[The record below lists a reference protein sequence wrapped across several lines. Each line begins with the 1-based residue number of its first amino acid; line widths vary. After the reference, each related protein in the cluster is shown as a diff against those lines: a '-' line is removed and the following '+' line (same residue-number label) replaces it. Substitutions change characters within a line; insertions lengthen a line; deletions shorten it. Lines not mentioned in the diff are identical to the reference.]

1 MFTENKTIHN
11 AALHSYLQQ
20 IFKKLLDGDAADDL
34 LQSLENAVTWVEF
47 RGGECLFKQND
58 PADAIYILVAGRLQ
72 VCVQNPADAN
82 AERIVGEVKHG
93 EVVGKMAMFAK
104 ERRSASIYA
113 LRDSIVARLT
123 HKDFQILA
131 AQYPQIFYHITRTTL
146 NRLNKTV
153 SLAKTPE
160 LTHEVSSIAIV
171 AANAQTDTS
180 TFAKNLSKAMAHI
193 GKTLHLNSK
202 NIAKNLDLPAD
213 EITADTSFKITPYLA
228 EKEQKNRFVLYE
240 ADPEPTPWTQ
250 RCLRQADLV
259 LIVGN
264 ENTNPYP
271 SAMLRQLLYA
281 PQPATKA
288 KTNLVLLHATDAL
301 PQNTAIWLQNHPNT
315 THHHHVC
322 PHLPAHLARLAR
334 ILGGKCIGLVLGGG
348 GARGLAHIGIIK
360 ALRQHNVPIDAV
372 GGTSMGALIGTAA
385 ALGWDTDTIE
395 TLCKKNLSNWKLLKD
410 YTLPTVSMVTGRT
423 ADTALQN
430 IFGDIQIENTWL
442 NYFCVSSNL
451 TNCEIEIHQHG
462 SLAQALRASVS
473 LPVIFP
479 PVIQNQKMLID
490 GGLMNNLPADIMY
503 QKMKGK
509 TIIADVMPQDNLDII
524 GKKKPSLVSFILE
537 KTLSIPQKNRTPDI
551 LEIIMR
557 ASLLNSSQ
565 KTKHLRQYATLFL
578 QPPVKNFG
586 LLEMASISKIADIG
600 YQYTHEMLNN
610 LPVPINELLEI

>member
-1 MFTENKTIHN
+1 
-11 AALHSYLQQ
+11 
-20 IFKKLLDGDAADDL
+20 
-34 LQSLENAVTWVEF
+34 
-47 RGGECLFKQND
+47 
-58 PADAIYILVAGRLQ
+58 
-72 VCVQNPADAN
+72 
-82 AERIVGEVKHG
+82 
-93 EVVGKMAMFAK
+93 
-104 ERRSASIYA
+104 
-113 LRDSIVARLT
+113 
-123 HKDFQILA
+123 
-131 AQYPQIFYHITRTTL
+131 
-146 NRLNKTV
+146 
-153 SLAKTPE
+153 
-160 LTHEVSSIAIV
+160 
-171 AANAQTDTS
+171 
-180 TFAKNLSKAMAHI
+180 
-193 GKTLHLNSK
+193 
-202 NIAKNLDLPAD
+202 
-213 EITADTSFKITPYLA
+213 
-228 EKEQKNRFVLYE
+228 
-240 ADPEPTPWTQ
+240 
-250 RCLRQADLV
+250 
-259 LIVGN
+259 
-264 ENTNPYP
+264 
-271 SAMLRQLLYA
+271 MLRQLLYA